1 MAARAS
7 VRTTETCLEPQP
19 RSRSGPSGTI
29 ALTLIR
35 HVPLNDALA
44 GLDPSSAA
52 AVDTWARYV
61 SGWTGWNHVR
71 AAAALAAAVA
81 FTGARGG

>member
-1 MAARAS
+1 MRSRYGTRRLPLAGS
-7 VRTTETCLEPQP
+7 VRYL
-19 RSRSGPSGTI
+19 GGTI

-52 AVDTWARYV
+52 AVDTCARYV